1 MRTLQEFTTEARQLR
16 IRRGGGDPFTH
27 YDDGKRKPIDLSAIH
42 KKGNEAAASTEKAK
56 KQREKV
62 NKRANTQNRMDAA
75 GRKDAIY
82 RHAFVYWDKNFD
94 LIKISKQ
101 FNFMGADIE
110 FCAGMAIKDD
120 SMLIT
125 FGFQDN
131 AAYIVKSPM
140 SLIEEYLHD

>member
-1 MRTLQEFTTEARQLR
+1 MQTSDKGYLLAGASFSGISGDKTQTSQGSWDYWIVR
-16 IRRGGGDPFTH
+16 IDS
-27 YDDGKRKPIDLSAIH
+27 L
-42 KKGNEAAASTEKAK
+42 GN
-56 KQREKV
+56 KV
-62 NKRANTQNRMDAA
+62 
-75 GRKDAIY
+75 
-82 RHAFVYWDKNFD
+82 WDKNFD

-101 FNFMGADIE
+101 FNFMGAHIE

-140 SLIEEYLHD
+140 SVIEEYLHD